1 MKHPLALA
9 LAVALTSVA
18 VTACKPSAEKPAAT
32 ETAVKQEANPFF
44 AESTLPLQ
52 YPHFDKIK
60 DSHFAPAFE
69 PAGRIRAQALGA
81 QRCHPPGPQAVR
93 AHQGAA

>member
-32 ETAVKQEANPFF
+32 KRSAIATKVGVRGSTA
-44 AESTLPLQ
+44 
-52 YPHFDKIK
+52 
-60 DSHFAPAFE
+60 
-69 PAGRIRAQALGA
+69 GGA
-81 QRCHPPGPQAVR
+81 SISIAVASPR
-93 AHQGAA
+93 RRRK